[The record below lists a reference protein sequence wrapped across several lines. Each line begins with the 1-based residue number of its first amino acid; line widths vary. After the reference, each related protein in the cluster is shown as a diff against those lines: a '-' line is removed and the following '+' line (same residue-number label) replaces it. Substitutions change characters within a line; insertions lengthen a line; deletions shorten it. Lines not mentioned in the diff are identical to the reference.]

1 MAENAKQPAHNEKL
15 NGLFV
20 RGVVMSSTAKAHK
33 RKDGTGVFVIVR
45 HELALQPGL
54 AVWEAFHDP
63 KDGQVKLDGENVVAF
78 PKLTDFQ
85 QVTLKVLRWEERDK
99 RLNIK
104 DAELVA

>member
-1 MAENAKQPAHNEKL
+1 MAQDTKLPAQADKL
-15 NGLFV
+15 SGLFV

-63 KDGQVKLDGENVVAF
+63 KDGKVKLDGENVVTF
-78 PKLTDFQ
+78 PKLPEFQ

-99 RLNIK
+99 RLVIK

>member
-1 MAENAKQPAHNEKL
+1 
-15 NGLFV
+15 
-20 RGVVMSSTAKAHK
+20 MSSAAKAHK

-63 KDGQVKLDGENVVAF
+63 QDGHVKLDGENVIAF
-78 PKLTDFQ
+78 PKLVEFQ

-99 RLNIK
+99 RFLIK
-104 DAELVA
+104 EAEMVA

>member
-1 MAENAKQPAHNEKL
+1 M
-15 NGLFV
+15 
-20 RGVVMSSTAKAHK
+20 
-33 RKDGTGVFVIVR
+33 
-45 HELALQPGL
+45 
-54 AVWEAFHDP
+54 WEAFHDP
-63 KDGQVKLDGENVVAF
+63 KDGQVKLDGETVITF